1 MKQVATIISRV
12 FEPYIVALTLAV
24 IGALHGGLQGGTLAT
39 YLLFFLLGA
48 MLPVFVFR
56 VWLMKKKRLT
66 WDIHER
72 KKRIKPLLALI
83 AFVLLDYVLI
93 AQWHNTVLS
102 QLFLI
107 FLVWVIGFFV
117 VTLFWKISGH
127 AGTIALATGLIISWF
142 GWGWWP
148 VILTVPLVAWARVVR
163 RDHTILQVI
172 AGALYSWV
180 LLVVFD
186 YWIITSFL

>member
-1 MKQVATIISRV
+1 MQLLATIISRV
-12 FEPYIVALTLAV
+12 FEPYIVVLALAV
-24 IGALHGGLQGGTLAT
+24 IGAMHAGLQGGTLAT
-39 YLLFFLLGA
+39 YLLFFILGI
-48 MLPVFVFR
+48 MLPIFVFR
-56 VWLMKKKRLT
+56 VWLVKKKGLT